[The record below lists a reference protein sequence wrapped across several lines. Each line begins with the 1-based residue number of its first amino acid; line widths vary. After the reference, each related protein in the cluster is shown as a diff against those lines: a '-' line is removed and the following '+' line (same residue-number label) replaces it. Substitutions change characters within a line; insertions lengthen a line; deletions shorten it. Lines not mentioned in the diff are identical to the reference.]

1 MDKVIYIDFDGV
13 LVDTPRLINEEIRV
27 NGNSDDVCKNF
38 PWEYFL
44 QNCNEIENNFS
55 YIMKIAKKYKVKI
68 LTHVYSDKEQFEKE
82 KYILNKL
89 HGIEVITVP
98 YFIEKN
104 NIVNPKGNILIDDY
118 ENNIN
123 KWINS
128 GGIGIYMSDEKR
140 LDKLLNEYLINL

>member
-1 MDKVIYIDFDGV
+1 MDKIIYIDFDGV
-13 LVDTPRLINEEIRV
+13 LVDTPRLINEKIRV
-27 NGNSDDVCKNF
+27 NGNSADVCKNF

-44 QNCNEIENNFS
+44 QNSNEIEDNFS

-68 LTHVYSDKEQFEKE
+68 LTHVYSDKEQHEKE
-82 KYILNKL
+82 RYILNKL
-89 HGIEVITVP
+89 HDIEVITVP

-118 ENNIN
+118 KNNIN

-128 GGIGIYMSDEKR
+128 GGIGIYINDEKR
-140 LDKLLNEYLINL
+140 LDKLLNEYLVDL